1 MFDSGYKFAYVGKSI
16 ISPKGH
22 LCRHNYKFTTHK
34 GRKYIVWVD
43 EHELNT
49 FIVKF
54 FLQKDEKS
62 KYKFNVLIGDNTAPR
77 IINTS
82 VGIMLN
88 ILSVN
93 PTANFAFIGAETIKE
108 EQNKISLTKRFRVY
122 EILMKSKFSLQAF
135 QHISVPERSAYLMF
149 NKKNNELSQN
159 DIIAMLVHNYPELD
173 E

>member
-1 MFDSGYKFAYVGKSI
+1 M
-16 ISPKGH
+16 
-22 LCRHNYKFTTHK
+22 
-34 GRKYIVWVD
+34 
-43 EHELNT
+43 
-49 FIVKF
+49 
-54 FLQKDEKS
+54 
-62 KYKFNVLIGDNTAPR
+62 LIGDNTAPR

-135 QHISVPERSAYLMF
+135 HHISVPERSAYLMF
-149 NKKNNELSQN
+149 NKKNTKLSQN